1 MNSVI
6 PFAIGFIC
14 GLICMALILRREE
27 NRWLKRMYR
36 KGKIMRTMEIEMLA
50 ERKPDAKAYERF
62 KRKPYT
68 TSGGVAI
75 GQKRPD

>member
-1 MNSVI
+1 MNHCTVEEYIERMDELSK
-6 PFAIGFIC
+6 
-14 GLICMALILRREE
+14 RKEREACKKE
-27 NRWLKRMYR
+27 AS
-36 KGKIMRTMEIEMLA
+36 KIMRTMEIEMLA

>member
-1 MNSVI
+1 MNHCTVEEYIERMDELSK
-6 PFAIGFIC
+6 
-14 GLICMALILRREE
+14 RKEREACKKE
-27 NRWLKRMYR
+27 AS
-36 KGKIMRTMEIEMLA
+36 KIMRTMEIEMLA

-75 GQKRPD
+75 G

>member
-1 MNSVI
+1 MKITRYTMLEYIERMDELSK
-6 PFAIGFIC
+6 
-14 GLICMALILRREE
+14 RKEREVV
-27 NRWLKRMYR
+27 R
-36 KGKIMRTMEIEMLA
+36 KEASKIMRTMEIEMLA

>member
-1 MNSVI
+1 MN
-6 PFAIGFIC
+6 GE
-14 GLICMALILRREE
+14 M
-27 NRWLKRMYR
+27 NRYTMMEYIERMDELNKRKECEAVR
-36 KGKIMRTMEIEMLA
+36 KEASKIMRTMEIEMLA
-50 ERKPDAKAYERF
+50 EGKPDQKAYERF

>member
-1 MNSVI
+1 MKITRYTMLEYIERMDELNK
-6 PFAIGFIC
+6 
-14 GLICMALILRREE
+14 RKEREAV
-27 NRWLKRMYR
+27 R
-36 KGKIMRTMEIEMLA
+36 KEASKIMRTMEIEMLE

-68 TSGGVAI
+68 TSGGVSI

>member
-1 MNSVI
+1 MKITRYTMLEYIERMDELSK
-6 PFAIGFIC
+6 
-14 GLICMALILRREE
+14 RKEREAV
-27 NRWLKRMYR
+27 R
-36 KGKIMRTMEIEMLA
+36 KEAGKIMRTMEIEMLA

>member
-1 MNSVI
+1 MLEYIERMDKLSK
-6 PFAIGFIC
+6 
-14 GLICMALILRREE
+14 RKEREACKKE
-27 NRWLKRMYR
+27 AS
-36 KGKIMRTMEIEMLA
+36 KIMRTMEIEMLA

-68 TSGGVAI
+68 AGGVSI

>member
-1 MNSVI
+1 MKITRYTMLEYIERMDELSK
-6 PFAIGFIC
+6 
-14 GLICMALILRREE
+14 RKDREAV
-27 NRWLKRMYR
+27 R
-36 KGKIMRTMEIEMLA
+36 KEASKIMRTMEIEMLA

>member
-1 MNSVI
+1 MKMNRYTMLEYIERMDELSK
-6 PFAIGFIC
+6 
-14 GLICMALILRREE
+14 RKEREAV
-27 NRWLKRMYR
+27 R
-36 KGKIMRTMEIEMLA
+36 KEASKIIRTMEIEMLA
-50 ERKPDAKAYERF
+50 ERKPDAKVYERF

>member
-1 MNSVI
+1 MSK
-6 PFAIGFIC
+6 
-14 GLICMALILRREE
+14 RKEREAV
-27 NRWLKRMYR
+27 R
-36 KGKIMRTMEIEMLA
+36 KEASKIMRTMEIEMLA

-68 TSGGVAI
+68 AGGVSI

>member
-1 MNSVI
+1 MKITRYTMLEYIERMDELSK
-6 PFAIGFIC
+6 
-14 GLICMALILRREE
+14 RKEREAV
-27 NRWLKRMYR
+27 R
-36 KGKIMRTMEIEMLA
+36 KEASKIMRTMEIEMLA

-68 TSGGVAI
+68 AGGVSI

>member
-1 MNSVI
+1 MKITRYTMLEYIERMDELNK
-6 PFAIGFIC
+6 
-14 GLICMALILRREE
+14 RKEREAV
-27 NRWLKRMYR
+27 R
-36 KGKIMRTMEIEMLA
+36 KEASKIMRTMEIEMLA
-50 ERKPDAKAYERF
+50 ERKPDQKAYERF

>member
-1 MNSVI
+1 MKINRYTMLEYIERMDELSK
-6 PFAIGFIC
+6 
-14 GLICMALILRREE
+14 RKEREVV
-27 NRWLKRMYR
+27 R
-36 KGKIMRTMEIEMLA
+36 KEASKIMRTMEIEMLA

-75 GQKRPD
+75 G